1 MNFRFIIEIKRFY
14 ETKRLEI
21 HVRRNY
27 PTRSGSAVIW
37 FRLMFKILTSRIM
50 KLLGW
55 FTASWWGSGGAYAAA
70 GLCRRW
76 RPGRVAGH
84 SPRSGP
90 GSAGGSRPWTP
101 AGSTPTRLS
110 RHNMYL
116 QSVIVKWQY
125 FTFGSKLPVNLFPPE
140 TWCHWVW
147 AGLLSPRRDTCQSSA
162 ARPGLSLS
170 VPSTAGMTWYCRLLA
185 PWIDIG

>member
-1 MNFRFIIEIKRFY
+1 MNFRFIIEINRFY

-76 RPGRVAGH
+76 RPGARSWWRVAGH

-90 GSAGGSRPWTP
+90 GPAGCSWPAGGSKTP
-101 AGSTPTRLS
+101 GSVEHPPATTCRTCS
-110 RHNMYL
+110 
-116 QSVIVKWQY
+116 QVIIDSLH
-125 FTFGSKLPVNLFPPE
+125 FTLETKLPVHFLPQE
-140 TWCHWVW
+140 MWD
-147 AGLLSPRRDTCQSSA
+147 SESA
-162 ARPGLSLS
+162 
-170 VPSTAGMTWYCRLLA
+170 
-185 PWIDIG
+185 